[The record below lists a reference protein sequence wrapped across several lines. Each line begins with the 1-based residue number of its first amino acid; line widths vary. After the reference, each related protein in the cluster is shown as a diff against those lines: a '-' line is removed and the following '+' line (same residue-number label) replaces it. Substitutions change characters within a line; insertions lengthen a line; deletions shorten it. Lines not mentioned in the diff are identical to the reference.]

1 MGYYNIIE
9 PKLFGD
15 FRCLGSDCPQNCCG
29 RWGHIMWTSEE
40 YANLASR
47 EMPEE
52 MREKVR
58 ASFVEEQNPY
68 LPEQKVFNIKLENSA
83 CPFLSANGLCSIQLK
98 FGEDA
103 LSATCAVYPRVSV
116 FNSAVLTRSC
126 YSSCPE
132 VLRILFTDK
141 NALKVD
147 IRTVQLRGN
156 EVVFK
161 AVSCEDER
169 DFAENPALRFRNE
182 LFGLFYDILS
192 NSEKSAEENLAI
204 GSAAAKRLSEISAD
218 EIPAALQALF
228 GQLESGNL
236 RGEGAVLDE
245 QEAEKL
251 LQEILGE
258 NAQKQKSTDFSLPD
272 FFFGNLALNLLF
284 ELKMPFYFAEQ
295 SISENFSLLC
305 ASFSLMKRFALSC
318 GEEQLFT
325 RLADFSRTII
335 HDKNTAHAILDFL
348 KKT

>member
-29 RWGHIMWTSEE
+29 RWGHIMWTSGE
-40 YANLASR
+40 YANLASL

-52 MREKVR
+52 MREKVK

-83 CPFLSANGLCSIQLK
+83 CPFLSANGLCSIQQK

-132 VLRILFTDK
+132 VVRILFTDK
-141 NALKVD
+141 NALEID
-147 IRTVQLRGN
+147 IRTVQFRGN

-161 AVSCEDER
+161 AVSCEN

-192 NSEKSAEENLAI
+192 DSEKSVEENLAI
-204 GSAAAKRLSEISAD
+204 GLAAAKRLSEISAN
-218 EIPAALQALF
+218 EIPSALETLF
-228 GQLESGNL
+228 GQLGNL
-236 RGEGAVLDE
+236 RGEDAVLDE
-245 QEAEKL
+245 QWAEKL
-251 LQEILGE
+251 FKKILGE
-258 NAQKQKSTDFSLPD
+258 NAPEQKDFSLPE
-272 FFFGNLALNLLF
+272 FFFRNLALNLLF
-284 ELKMPFYFAEQ
+284 ELKMPFYFTER
-295 SISENFSLLC
+295 SIAENFSLLC
-305 ASFSLMKRFALSC
+305 ASFSLIKRFALSC
-318 GEEQLFT
+318 GEERLFT

-335 HDKNTAHAILDFL
+335 HDKNTALAILDFL
-348 KKT
+348 KNT

>member
-15 FRCLGSDCPQNCCG
+15 FRCLGPDCPQNCCG
-29 RWGHIMWTSEE
+29 RWGHIMWTSGE
-40 YANLASR
+40 YEKLASR

-52 MREKVR
+52 MREKIKS
-58 ASFVEEQNPY
+58 SFIEEQNPY
-68 LPEQKVFNIKLENSA
+68 LPGQSVFNIKLENSA
-83 CPFLSANGLCSIQLK
+83 CPFLSANGLCSIQQKL
-98 FGEDA
+98 GEDA

-116 FNSAVLTRSC
+116 FNGAVLTRSC

-132 VLRILFTDK
+132 VVRILFTDK

-192 NSEKSAEENLAI
+192 DGEKSVEDNLAI
-204 GSAAAKRLSEISAD
+204 GFAAAKRLSEISAD
-218 EIPAALQALF
+218 EIPAALEALF
-228 GQLESGNL
+228 GQLGNL
-236 RGEGAVLDE
+236 CGEDAVLDE
-245 QEAEKL
+245 RTTEKL
-251 LQEILGE
+251 LREILGE
-258 NAQKQKSTDFSLPD
+258 DAPEQKSADFSLPE
-272 FFFGNLALNLLF
+272 FFFRNLALNLLF
-284 ELKMPFYFAEQ
+284 ELKMPFYFAER
-295 SISENFSLLC
+295 SIAENFSLLY

-318 GEEQLFT
+318 GEERLFT
-325 RLADFSRTII
+325 RLADLSRTIV
-335 HDKNTAHAILDFL
+335 HDKNTARGILDFL
-348 KKT
+348 KNT

>member
-9 PKLFGD
+9 PKMFGD

-29 RWGHIMWTSEE
+29 RWGHIMWTSGE
-40 YANLASR
+40 YANLSSR

-68 LPEQKVFNIKLENSA
+68 LPGQRVFNIKLENSA
-83 CPFLSANGLCSIQLK
+83 CPFLSVNGLCSIQQKL
-98 FGEDA
+98 GEDA

-116 FNSAVLTRSC
+116 FNGAVLTRSC

-132 VLRILFTDK
+132 VVRILFTDK
-141 NALKVD
+141 NALETD

-192 NSEKSAEENLAI
+192 DGEKSVEENLAA
-204 GSAAAKRLSEISAD
+204 GSAAAKRLSEIGAD
-218 EIPAALQALF
+218 EIPAVLEELF
-228 GQLESGNL
+228 GLLESGNL

-245 QEAEKL
+245 QTTEKL
-251 LQEILGE
+251 LREILGE
-258 NAQKQKSTDFSLPD
+258 NAPGQKSADFSFPE
-272 FFFGNLALNLLF
+272 FFFRNLALNLLF
-284 ELKMPFYFAEQ
+284 ELKMPFYFAEC
-295 SISENFSLLC
+295 SIAENFSLLC
-305 ASFSLMKRFALSC
+305 ASFSLMKRFALYC
-318 GEEQLFT
+318 GEERLFT
-325 RLADFSRTII
+325 RLADLSRTII
-335 HDKNTAHAILDFL
+335 HDKNTAREILEFI
-348 KKT
+348 K